1 MPTLNRTETH
11 SQCMLENCSSALAID
26 QRLSY
31 VASKKNDFGYSGVRV
46 ERCGAGKL
54 PPNAAWVS
62 FSNTNVPRVDCYFA
76 CKYGLG
82 ADAAALQAALQT
94 RRTPHRPRT
103 PGHTPR
109 AAPAAGE
116 QSE

>member
-1 MPTLNRTETH
+1 MH
-11 SQCMLENCSSALAID
+11 SECKPDSYSSALAID

-31 VASKKNDFGYSGVRV
+31 VASKNNAFGYSGVLV
-46 ERCGAGKL
+46 ERCVKL

-82 ADAAALQAALQT
+82 PGADALQT
-94 RRTPHRPRT
+94 AL
-103 PGHTPR
+103 R
-109 AAPAAGE
+109 AAATPASRLPTMAKPCDT
-116 QSE
+116 SASHVRLSKYSFATI